1 MIVGWYCIDYTVPS
15 GIRTKWPSRRRNPL
29 YLWSSLFTLIF
40 RKGEPITS
48 EQKRKLEESDFA
60 TYDGKVVLTE
70 CSSKFQ
76 EENKR
81 RVLESIDDLLDMTET
96 KSSYF
101 DHPDGYKRRS
111 DIRKQSKNTFQA
123 KYNSIW
129 MK

>member
-1 MIVGWYCIDYTVPS
+1 MIEWGAS
-15 GIRTKWPSRRRNPL
+15 SQWPEFGPNDHREDATLFICDLR
-29 YLWSSLFTLIF
+29 YLPLIF

>member
-1 MIVGWYCIDYTVPS
+1 MLWII
-15 GIRTKWPSRRRNPL
+15 
-29 YLWSSLFTLIF
+29 YLIPLIF

-70 CSSKFQ
+70 YSSKFQ

-81 RVLESIDDLLDMTET
+81 RVLESIDDLLDMTEK

>member
-1 MIVGWYCIDYTVPS
+1 MWCI
-15 GIRTKWPSRRRNPL
+15 I
-29 YLWSSLFTLIF
+29 LFIILHL

-60 TYDGKVVLTE
+60 TYDGKIVLTA

-81 RVLESIDDLLDMTET
+81 RVLDSIDDLLDISE
-96 KSSYF
+96 KKPSYF
-101 DHPDGYKRRS
+101 DHPDGYKQRS
-111 DIRKQSKNTFQA
+111 DIRRQSKNMFQA

>member
-1 MIVGWYCIDYTVPS
+1 MCILF
-15 GIRTKWPSRRRNPL
+15 IILHLRNG
-29 YLWSSLFTLIF
+29 
-40 RKGEPITS
+40 KPITS

-60 TYDGKVVLTE
+60 TYDGKIVLTA

-81 RVLESIDDLLDMTET
+81 RVLDSIDNLLDMSE
-96 KSSYF
+96 KKASYF

-111 DIRKQSKNTFQA
+111 DIRRQSKNTFQA